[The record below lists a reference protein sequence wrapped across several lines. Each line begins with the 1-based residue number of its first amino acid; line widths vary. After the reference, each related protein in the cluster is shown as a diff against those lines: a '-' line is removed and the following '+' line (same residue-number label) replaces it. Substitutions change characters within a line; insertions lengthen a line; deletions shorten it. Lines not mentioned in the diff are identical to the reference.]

1 MLSDLLSQL
10 LSLLVYCHVFLNNRD
25 YRRLRLLCY
34 ICVWLLH
41 AWILLQVIFPFVRAA
56 DLSNLIL
63 AQVLQSFFLIFRQHL
78 VKLRTGYA
86 LPSSKGK
93 TVMPQWTLFTH
104 TLFRTV
110 LVEKAERG
118 YFYLGGCTFSL
129 NKDVLVSH
137 LAHIDGNV

>member
-10 LSLLVYCHVFLNNRD
+10 LSLFIHRHVLLNHRHYGRLCLHCH
-25 YRRLRLLCY
+25 

-41 AWILLQVIFPFVRAA
+41 TWILLQVIFPFVGAA

-78 VKLRTGYA
+78 VKTRAGHA
-86 LPSSKGK
+86 LPRPEGK

-104 TLFRTV
+104 TLASAV

-129 NKDVLVSH
+129 YEDVLVSH
-137 LAHIDGNV
+137 LAHINGNV